1 MEPIVQF
8 AHVSI
13 SFAEKSILQEASFAL
28 VKGEFAY
35 LVGPTGTGKSTIMK
49 LIYGD
54 VKPKYG
60 HIRVGEFRVETL
72 NDRELPFLRR
82 KLGIV
87 FQDYQLLPDRSVYQ
101 NILFALKASGWRSS
115 SRIKGRIQE
124 VLMQVGMAGKAE
136 SLPHQLSGGEQ
147 QRVTIAR
154 ALINDPFLLV
164 ADEPTGNLDPVA
176 SQQIMDLLWNIHY
189 SGTTILM
196 ATHEYPIIQQYP
208 SKVLE
213 VQEGK
218 VHIHP
223 HAADFLE
230 SYRKRLRTSSK

>member
-8 AHVSI
+8 AHVSV
-13 SFAEKSILQEASFAL
+13 SFAEKIILQEANLAL
-28 VKGEFAY
+28 LKGEFSY

-72 NDRELPFLRR
+72 TYKELPFLRR

-101 NILFALKASGWRSS
+101 NIYFALKASGWRSS
-115 SRIKGRIQE
+115 SRIKARIQE
-124 VLMQVGMAGKAE
+124 VLMKVGMAGKAE

-154 ALINDPFLLV
+154 ALINDPFLMV
-164 ADEPTGNLDPVA
+164 ADEPTGNLDPEA
-176 SQQIMDLLWNIHY
+176 SHKIMELLWNIHY
-189 SGTTILM
+189 GGTTILM
-196 ATHEYPIIQQYP
+196 ATHEYPLIQQFP

-213 VQEGK
+213 VQNGK
-218 VHIHP
+218 IVDHP
-223 HAADFLE
+223 QASVFLE
-230 SYRKRLRTSSK
+230 DYRNRLHTPNA